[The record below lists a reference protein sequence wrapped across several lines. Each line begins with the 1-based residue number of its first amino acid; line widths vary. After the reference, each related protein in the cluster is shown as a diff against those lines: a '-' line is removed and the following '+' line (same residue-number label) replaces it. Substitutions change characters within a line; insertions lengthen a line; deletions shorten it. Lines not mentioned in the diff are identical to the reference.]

1 MSRPGAI
8 PPPRKAQQTKKE
20 REVLAVAS
28 EYFITHGY
36 KGTSINAMARDS
48 GISKES
54 IYRYFSSKKELFQAV
69 IAKELHD
76 YRKRLDFLNFEFDSI
91 SLEEALQQA
100 AESVLQAVSGDRVLA
115 FRRVI
120 FHEAVQTPEI
130 GEIYY
135 ETGPKQ
141 AYDYL
146 AKVFTAYHSDTDFEP
161 MKLSHYFIAMTL
173 HRVMLARECGV
184 IKAPT
189 RAEIRRHGKEVTS
202 DFLQVFFRNQ

>member
-1 MSRPGAI
+1 MSRQNPIA
-8 PPPRKAQQTKKE
+8 PAKKAQRTKKE

-69 IAKELHD
+69 ISKELRD
-76 YRKRLDFLNFEFDSI
+76 YRKRLDFLNFEFDTI
-91 SLEEALQQA
+91 SLEAALQQV
-100 AESVLQAVSGDRVLA
+100 AESILQAVSGDRVLA

-135 ETGPKQ
+135 KTGPKQ

-146 AKVFTAYHSDTDFEP
+146 AKVFTAHHSDTDFEP
-161 MKLSHYFIAMTL
+161 VKLAHYFVAMNL
-173 HRVMLARECGV
+173 HRLMLARECGV

-189 RAEIRRHGKEVTS
+189 RAEIRRHGREVTA
-202 DFLQVFFRNQ
+202 DFLQVFFRNP